1 VVLLHCRHRFHRVC
15 MNFQLAPRPLITNIG
30 PDSVW
35 ELQVLEPRSAGDH
48 SIRRSTVSR
57 QHCPP
62 PLCPT
67 FSFQFHL
74 LSRRFVPASP
84 CPASTT
90 LSNIYKNLVPH
101 LASFDYSHPLSIFES
116 CKHSVLL
123 SLNPTRDLIHFKM
136 ENIIKE
142 GEQMMDGGNNNN
154 QGQSND
160 NQSYGQSSN
169 NNQSS
174 NEGNNQSSNEGNN
187 QQQSSG
193 NSSGGGF
200 MSGMKQNT
208 EDAYINNGR
217 CHKISQNH

>member
-1 VVLLHCRHRFHRVC
+1 
-15 MNFQLAPRPLITNIG
+15 
-30 PDSVW
+30 
-35 ELQVLEPRSAGDH
+35 
-48 SIRRSTVSR
+48 
-57 QHCPP
+57 
-62 PLCPT
+62 
-67 FSFQFHL
+67 
-74 LSRRFVPASP
+74 
-84 CPASTT
+84 
-90 LSNIYKNLVPH
+90 
-101 LASFDYSHPLSIFES
+101 
-116 CKHSVLL
+116 
-123 SLNPTRDLIHFKM
+123 M

-217 CHKISQNH
+217 CHKISQNHWILIPLAEANSFLTKEGLPSGMDGAVDGVLDTEVNKYA